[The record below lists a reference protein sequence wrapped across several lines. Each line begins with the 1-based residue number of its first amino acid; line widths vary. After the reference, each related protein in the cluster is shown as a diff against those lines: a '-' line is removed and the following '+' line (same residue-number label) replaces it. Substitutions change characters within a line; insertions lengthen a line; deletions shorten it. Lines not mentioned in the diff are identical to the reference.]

1 MRWEIKR
8 RFEFDGQQFRIVKQY
23 SYGYT
28 YVAFCKGHVNM
39 ENLIGKI
46 ATIDIDHGKYKII
59 AAENKIM
66 PTVEDKYIKRTYI
79 TLTKIGDTR
88 QLRFYH
94 QRNWRGFDGSELWNL
109 DMTIVRYL
117 IPRLK
122 RFAKNI
128 EGRRDAKDIYE
139 MCEGFQMYLDNT
151 SPFPPQKVTDTFRR
165 AWNLFKKR
173 FGGLWT

>member
-1 MRWEIKR
+1 MQWKAKR
-8 RFEFDGQQFRIVKQY
+8 RFDFAGQQFRIVKQY
-23 SYGYT
+23 CFGFT
-28 YVAFCKGHVNM
+28 YVAFCKGHINM
-39 ENLIGKI
+39 EDLIGKT
-46 ATIDIDHGKYKII
+46 TIIGCSEYKII
-59 AAENKIM
+59 AVENRTM

-79 TLTKIGDTR
+79 TLADVLHTQ
-88 QLRFYH
+88 QLDFYH

-139 MCEGFQMYLDNT
+139 ICEGFQMYLDNT

-173 FGGLWT
+173 FGGLWF